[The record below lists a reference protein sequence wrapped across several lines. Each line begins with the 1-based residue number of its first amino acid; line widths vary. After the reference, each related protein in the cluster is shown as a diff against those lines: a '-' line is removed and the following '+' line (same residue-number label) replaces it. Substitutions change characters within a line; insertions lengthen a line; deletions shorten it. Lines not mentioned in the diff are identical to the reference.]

1 MIKPAETIA
10 HDNLNYLGIWLQELL
25 QLVLKIFCDF
35 GGFAPGTVETEEVT
49 LHLNQRTMNNFFLL

>member
-1 MIKPAETIA
+1 MIA

-25 QLVLKIFCDF
+25 QLIFKIFWDF